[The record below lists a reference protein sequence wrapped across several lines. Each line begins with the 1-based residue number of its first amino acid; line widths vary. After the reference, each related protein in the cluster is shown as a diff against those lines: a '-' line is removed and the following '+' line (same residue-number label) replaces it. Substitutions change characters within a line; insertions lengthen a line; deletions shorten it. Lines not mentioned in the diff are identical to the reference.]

1 MINSHRRISF
11 LRFALFACDA
21 AAFCLAAWIS
31 GVRQQGSWT
40 FADQYAIVFLT
51 LLAAL
56 YAFRTYEVER
66 YRPQATAVATVAA
79 LFVGGAV
86 ATSLLMLFPPMRISK
101 PAFITLFGT
110 AAIATTM
117 LHTLFATYGH
127 LAVPA
132 ERIVVIGNRA
142 QWDPLFQ
149 ELSCAVFRRLLPV
162 AYLETTDEKELL
174 SLASLHPH
182 AKTIVIADP
191 TIAERSHVSEF
202 LENAPK
208 KGYSVRYLPLL
219 AEQTII
225 RIPLSVAEAFREYYA
240 VLLNSIAPNA
250 LKRVFDIL
258 IALAGLLVAAPLM
271 AVIGI
276 LVSFTSGMP
285 ILYRQKRVG
294 LSERPFTIHKFRTM
308 KNPLDADAAQFAD
321 EADDRITPLGRILRK
336 TRLDELPQ
344 LWDVLVG
351 NMSIIGPR
359 PEQQEFHE
367 QFSRD
372 IPFYRERTRVRPGI
386 TGWAQINFAYA
397 SDRAQTARK
406 LEYDLFYIVNQSLLL
421 DLQILL
427 KTVETILGM
436 RGSK

>member
-1 MINSHRRISF
+1 MIHSRRRVSL

-21 AAFCLAAWIS
+21 AAFCLAAWTS
-31 GVRQQGSWT
+31 GIRQHGSWV

-86 ATSLLMLFPPMRISK
+86 ATSILMLFPPMRISK

-110 AAIATTM
+110 ASVATTL

-132 ERIVVIGNRA
+132 ERIIVFGDRTR
-142 QWDPLFQ
+142 WDPLLQ
-149 ELSCAVFRRLLPV
+149 ELSGAVFRRLLPV
-162 AYLETTDEKELL
+162 AYVETADERTMS
-174 SLASLHPH
+174 SLASLHPS
-182 AKTIVIADP
+182 ARTIVIADP
-191 TIAERSHVSEF
+191 GLAGHPDVGLF
-202 LENAPK
+202 LERATKN
-208 KGYSVRYLPLL
+208 GYGVRYLPRL
-219 AEQTII
+219 AEQSLV
-225 RIPLSVAEAFREYYA
+225 RVPLAVAGAFRGYYA
-240 VLLNSIAPNA
+240 VLLNSVSPNTF
-250 LKRVFDIL
+250 KRVFDVLFSCAGL
-258 IALAGLLVAAPLM
+258 IATAPVL
-271 AVIGI
+271 AVIGVLI
-276 LVSFTSGMP
+276 SISSGMP
-285 ILYRQKRVG
+285 VLYRQKRVG
-294 LSERPFTIHKFRTM
+294 LDERPFTIHKFRTM
-308 KNPLDADAAQFAD
+308 RDPGDQDGPQFAD

-344 LWDVLVG
+344 LWDVLIG
-351 NMSIIGPR
+351 NMSLIGPR

-397 SDRAQTARK
+397 SDHAQTARK
-406 LEYDLFYIVNQSLLL
+406 LEYDLYYIVNQSLLL

-427 KTVETILGM
+427 KTVETVLGM